1 LAHGMQ
7 GAALLELLCET
18 LVCNF
23 AAGNSQALGLQS
35 LLSLDDRMALQVL
48 GGFSVEHALPRS
60 LDLIDD
66 HAIRVGLGL
75 SGRQQV
81 VLEMDLTVMLCLMRA
96 KAQLGLAAHESLL
109 SVLADVRWERCC
121 RCFRPLTEKSRVR
134 KSMRTLS
141 LQVLRLQVSSLRL

>member
-1 LAHGMQ
+1 MQ
-7 GAALLELLCET
+7 GAALLELLGET

-35 LLSLDDRMALQVL
+35 LLSLADRMALQVL
-48 GGFSVEHALPRS
+48 GGFSVEHTLPRS

-75 SGRQQV
+75 SGSQQV

-96 KAQLGLAAHESLL
+96 EAQRGLTVHESLL
-109 SVLADVRWERCC
+109 SILANVHWESCF
-121 RCFRPLTEKSRVR
+121 RCFRPLTEKSHVR

-141 LQVLRLQVSSLRL
+141 LQVLRLQVSPLRL

>member
-18 LVCNF
+18 LVCDF

-35 LLSLDDRMALQVL
+35 LLSLGDRMALQVL
-48 GGFSVEHALPRS
+48 GGFSVEHTLPRS

-75 SGRQQV
+75 SGSQQV

-96 KAQLGLAAHESLL
+96 EAQLGLAAHESLL
-109 SVLADVRWERCC
+109 SILANVRWERCFE
-121 RCFRPLTEKSRVR
+121 R
-134 KSMRTLS
+134 
-141 LQVLRLQVSSLRL
+141 